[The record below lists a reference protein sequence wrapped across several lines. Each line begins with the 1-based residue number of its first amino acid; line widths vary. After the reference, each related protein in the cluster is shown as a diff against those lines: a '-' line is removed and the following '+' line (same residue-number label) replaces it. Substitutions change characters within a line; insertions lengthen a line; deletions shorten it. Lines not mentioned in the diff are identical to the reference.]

1 MMSPIPMEHGLLL
14 AAALFSLGLV
24 GMIMRRNV
32 LFMLMAAEIMM
43 NATALAF
50 VVVWLFVDELRALE
64 LARGVEARPF
74 VVGGA
79 RWAEPDGQVMF
90 VLVLTLQAAEACVG
104 LALVIQL
111 YRRFRTLDVDAA
123 TTMKG

>member
-1 MMSPIPMEHGLLL
+1 MSSGIPMEHALLL
-14 AAALFSLGLV
+14 AAALFAIGLA
-24 GMIMRRNV
+24 GLIIRRNV
-32 LFMLMAAEIMM
+32 IFMLMATEIMM
-43 NATALAF
+43 NAAALAF
-50 VVVWLFVDELRALE
+50 VA
-64 LARGVEARPF
+64 
-74 VVGGA
+74 GGA

-111 YRRFRTLDVDAA
+111 FRRFRTLDVDAA

>member
-1 MMSPIPMEHGLLL
+1 MVDALPMEHGLLL
-14 AAALFSLGLV
+14 AAAMFALGLAGIV
-24 GMIMRRNV
+24 TRRNA
-32 LFMLMAAEIMM
+32 LFMMMSAEIMM

-50 VVVWLFVDELRALE
+50 VV
-64 LARGVEARPF
+64 
-74 VVGGA
+74 GGA
-79 RWAEPDGQVMF
+79 RWGVEDGQVMF

-123 TTMKG
+123 STMRG

>member
-1 MMSPIPMEHGLLL
+1 MVDTLPMEHGLLL
-14 AAALFSLGLV
+14 AAAMFALGLT
-24 GMIMRRNV
+24 GIITRRNA
-32 LFMLMAAEIMM
+32 LFMMMGAEIMM

-50 VVVWLFVDELRALE
+50 VV
-64 LARGVEARPF
+64 
-74 VVGGA
+74 GGA
-79 RWAEPDGQVMF
+79 RWGVADGQVMF

-123 TTMKG
+123 STMRG

>member
-1 MMSPIPMEHGLLL
+1 VNTFNVIPMEHGLLL
-14 AAALFSLGLV
+14 AAMLFAIGFGGLV
-24 GMIMRRNV
+24 LRRNI
-32 LFMLMAAEIMM
+32 LFMLMCAEIMM

-50 VVVWLFVDELRALE
+50 VVA
-64 LARGVEARPF
+64 
-74 VVGGA
+74 GA
-79 RWAEPDGQVMF
+79 RWGAADGQVMF

-123 TTMKG
+123 GTMKG

>member
-1 MMSPIPMEHGLLL
+1 
-14 AAALFSLGLV
+14 
-24 GMIMRRNV
+24 
-32 LFMLMAAEIMM
+32 MM
-43 NATALAF
+43 NATALA
-50 VVVWLFVDELRALE
+50 
-64 LARGVEARPF
+64 F

-111 YRRFRTLDVDAA
+111 YPPLPHTRRRRGHDDERMTQ
-123 TTMKG
+123 